1 MVARLSQVRWDLV
14 AIAAVLIY
22 IVTFVLGVALSLP
35 LLAFLNWTG
44 LDPDSAS
51 LASALISAL
60 VVILVTGFGAMWV
73 ARRVERAALLH
84 GFLVGLAVALLSLA
98 LDVLFRP
105 LTPVGLLLYT
115 VMVAAGLLGG
125 MLGRRRRE
133 LP

>member
-22 IVTFVLGVALSLP
+22 IVTFVLGVALSFP
-35 LLAFLNWTG
+35 LLAFLNWAG

-60 VVILVTGFGAMWV
+60 VVIVVTGFGAMWV
-73 ARRVERAALLH
+73 ARRVERTALLH

-105 LTPVGLLLYT
+105 LTAVGLLLYA

-133 LP
+133 LL